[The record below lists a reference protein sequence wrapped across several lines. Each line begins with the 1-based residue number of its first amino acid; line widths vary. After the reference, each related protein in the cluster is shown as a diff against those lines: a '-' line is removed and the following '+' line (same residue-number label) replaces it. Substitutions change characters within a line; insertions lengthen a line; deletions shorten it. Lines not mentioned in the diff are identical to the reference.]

1 MIKGKIHSIESMG
14 LVDGP
19 GIRIVIF
26 FQGCNLRCAYC
37 HNPDTWNLNG
47 GKEVTAEELF
57 KRVIRYKS
65 YFQRSGGGIT
75 CSGGEPLI
83 QGEFLL
89 EFLKLCKEN
98 GIHTALDTAG
108 VAKGNHEDILKY
120 VDLVILDIKHHN
132 EKEYKYIT
140 GKDIKY
146 FYDFLQK
153 LNKSNVEVWCRQVI
167 VPGINDDEE
176 SIEGLSKFIKK
187 IKDVKKVELL
197 PYHNLG
203 VNKYKELALNYKLKH
218 VPCMDKDLCRK
229 LEYLIHI

>member
-19 GIRIVIF
+19 GIRTVIF

-89 EFLKLCKEN
+89 EFLKLCKDN
-98 GIHTALDTAG
+98 GIYTALDTAG

-140 GKDIKY
+140 GKDSKY

-167 VPGINDDEE
+167 VPGINDNEE

-203 VNKYKELALNYKLKH
+203 VNKYKELTLNYKLKH

>member
-19 GIRIVIF
+19 GIRTVIF

-187 IKDVKKVELL
+187 IKNVKKVELL

>member
-19 GIRIVIF
+19 GIRTVIF